1 MLRAPSNKLPG
12 LRAITALSVASTLV
26 CCGGTPTATEEHA
39 AEAPAKAAE
48 PAAPVAGPVAPAKAP
63 ELVPTTPVAPAK
75 PADVGPTAP
84 VLAPAA
90 PVQPTEPAPAGP
102 ACTAQVP
109 DGATLAE
116 RLDAYRAACGV
127 LLVTREDGL
136 HAVTPDLTPI
146 ARIMKTKPRWV
157 QARREGE
164 ARELYYFSAERPELV
179 RLDLRTGKEQ
189 VLVKLPRLKHA
200 CFTHAEPGE
209 KVVPADPVDFIQSR
223 EDIDIDIGAGTLCL
237 DIGDRNDN
245 MVSMKLNFRADL
257 GTGKVEQRTVFVG
270 EDCHEGAGREQEPAC
285 ATTPDDI
292 PMPKE
297 IEALG
302 GVYGLLSPSGKWALY
317 NEEKFAQTGDYI
329 HLAMFLHDTQA
340 KVSYAVTRAGLV
352 KVDRATMKEAPKDTC
367 YVVGEAAQ
375 RWMPDRDILVL
386 DGCDHAPWLIIDPPA
401 RPHSAVDA
409 VHVTIYP

>member
-12 LRAITALSVASTLV
+12 GLRAIAALSVVSTLV
-26 CCGGTPTATEEHA
+26 CCGGPPTATQEHA
-39 AEAPAKAAE
+39 AELPTKAAE
-48 PAAPVAGPVAPAKAP
+48 PPAPVAPAKAP
-63 ELVPTTPVAPAK
+63 APVTPVAPVKA
-75 PADVGPTAP
+75 ADVGAAAP
-84 VLAPAA
+84 VLAPTASA
-90 PVQPTEPAPAGP
+90 RPTEPAPTGL

-109 DGATLAE
+109 EGATLAE

-136 HAVTPDLTPI
+136 HAMTPGLTPI
-146 ARIMKTKPRWV
+146 AQISKTKPRWV

-164 ARELYYFSAERPELV
+164 ARELYYFAAERPELV

-200 CFTHAEPGE
+200 CFTQAEPGE
-209 KVVPADPVDFIQSR
+209 KSVPADPVDFIQGI
-223 EDIDIDIGAGTLCL
+223 EDIDIDVGANTLCL

-257 GTGKVEQRTVFVG
+257 GTGKVEQRTTLVG
-270 EDCHEGAGREQEPAC
+270 EECQKGAGREQEPAC

-292 PMPKE
+292 PMSKE

-302 GVYGLLSPSGKWALY
+302 GVQGLLSPSGKWALY
-317 NEEKFAQTGDYI
+317 DEENFAQMGDYV
-329 HLAMFLHDTQA
+329 HLAMFLFDTQA

-352 KVDRATMKEAPKDTC
+352 KVDRATMKAAPKDTC

-386 DGCDHAPWLIIDPPA
+386 DGCDHAPWLILDPPA
-401 RPHSAVDA
+401 RVQSVVDA
-409 VHVTIYP
+409 LHVAIYP